1 MTLGSNAR
9 IEGLRWSAAPFRG
22 LPHAC
27 TPVHSDRGTRIMA
40 AHLIPSLSMAAKRAK
55 KKAAGKKTT
64 AKKKTS
70 AKTKASAKTPPKPPM
85 AIVAKPKKPARAN
98 KAATTPRE
106 RTIFVREE
114 KPPPKPKAT
123 ISRAKALTLAN
134 TFLKD
139 NVGKAALHAPRAS
152 RFRLGSIVDRDGI
165 INVLFCH
172 EADDFDPV
180 ITSLGAK
187 CLDAL
192 VAAHPQL
199 RAFEI
204 QVQTIRM

>member
-1 MTLGSNAR
+1 
-9 IEGLRWSAAPFRG
+9 
-22 LPHAC
+22 
-27 TPVHSDRGTRIMA
+27 
-40 AHLIPSLSMAAKRAK
+40 MAAKRAK

-64 AKKKTS
+64 PKTTAKKR
-70 AKTKASAKTPPKPPM
+70 APANKPPPPPPP
-85 AIVAKPKKPARAN
+85 AVVKKPKKPAKAN
-98 KAATTPRE
+98 KPPAIPHQK
-106 RTIFVREE
+106 TIFVKE
-114 KPPPKPKAT
+114 KKAPPKPKAT
-123 ISRAKALTLAN
+123 ITRAKAVALAN
-134 TFLKD
+134 TFLKE
-139 NVGKAALHAPRAS
+139 NVGKAALYAPRAS
-152 RFRLGSIVDRDGI
+152 RFRLGSVVDQDGI

-172 EADDFDPV
+172 EADDFDPA

>member
-1 MTLGSNAR
+1 
-9 IEGLRWSAAPFRG
+9 
-22 LPHAC
+22 
-27 TPVHSDRGTRIMA
+27 
-40 AHLIPSLSMAAKRAK
+40 MAAKRAK
-55 KKAAGKKTT
+55 
-64 AKKKTS
+64 AK
-70 AKTKASAKTPPKPPM
+70 AKTKANKKTAAKPAKKKSSARAKAPAPPPAI
-85 AIVAKPKKPARAN
+85 AIVKKPKKPAKAN
-98 KAATTPRE
+98 KPPAVPHQK
-106 RTIFVREE
+106 TIFVREV

-123 ISRAKALTLAN
+123 ITRAKAVALAN

-139 NVGKAALHAPRAS
+139 NVGKAALYAPRAS
-152 RFRLGSIVDRDGI
+152 RFRLARIVDQDGI

-172 EADDFDPV
+172 EADDFDPT
-180 ITSLGAK
+180 ITNLGTK